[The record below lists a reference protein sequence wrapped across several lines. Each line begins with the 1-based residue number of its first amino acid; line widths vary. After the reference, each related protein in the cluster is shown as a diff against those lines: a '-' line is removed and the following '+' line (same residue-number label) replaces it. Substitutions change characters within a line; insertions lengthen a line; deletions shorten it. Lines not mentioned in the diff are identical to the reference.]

1 MENVEVKNEVV
12 EVTTKK
18 SKGFVVGLFLAATAA
33 VGTFLYKRF
42 RKNKVVEVPASDE
55 QLFAN
60 IDIEEE
66 IQ

>member
-42 RKNKVVEVPASDE
+42 RKNKVVEG
-55 QLFAN
+55 
-60 IDIEEE
+60 
-66 IQ
+66 